1 VGPEDHLI
9 EPLIDPESAPALAL
23 KEDYSLLGCMRPTFF
38 FGNVRATM
46 PNSNPQSCRFH
57 LYSFLPLKLEAS
69 AVPGRRRYLPYL
81 RASRQHHDRHEWQP
95 GGHGQHLPCAARK
108 VVTARHSVYRYSLK
122 RPPRTRVPCRRGS
135 TCRPDRA
142 TGSAA
147 SRGACRGRRL
157 EIVPDRLFGCLR

>member
-1 VGPEDHLI
+1 MWVPEDHLI

-69 AVPGRRRYLPYL
+69 AVPVAG
-81 RASRQHHDRHEWQP
+81 A
-95 GGHGQHLPCAARK
+95 
-108 VVTARHSVYRYSLK
+108 
-122 RPPRTRVPCRRGS
+122 
-135 TCRPDRA
+135 TCRTSAHHANTTTDTSGSRA
-142 TGSAA
+142 GMGNICPVPLEKS
-147 SRGACRGRRL
+147 SRHVIPCIGIR
-157 EIVPDRLFGCLR
+157 